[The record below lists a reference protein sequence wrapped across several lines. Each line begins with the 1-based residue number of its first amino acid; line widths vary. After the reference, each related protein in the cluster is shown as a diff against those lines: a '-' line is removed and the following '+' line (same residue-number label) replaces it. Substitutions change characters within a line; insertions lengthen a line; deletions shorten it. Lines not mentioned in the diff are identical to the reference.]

1 MTSCFF
7 AKTSDKKGVFLRM
20 THPKLESLL
29 DTINRV
35 IVGKEDQVRLLL
47 TAMLARGHVLLEDL
61 PGMGKTVLAKTL
73 AQAIGGT
80 YNRVQF
86 TADLLPSDVVGLH
99 VFNPRTNEFELR
111 RGPVFADVLLADE
124 INRATPRTQSG
135 LLECMEERQVTI
147 EGVTLPLPSSLL
159 VIATQNPIESEGTYP
174 LPEAQLDR
182 FLFRLALG
190 YGSRED
196 AREILRRFR
205 GQSPLEQVHAVVSPD
220 EIAALQRETTAIHV
234 SPAVEEYV
242 IDLTEATRNHRS
254 VEVGLSPR
262 AMLALLRSA
271 QAAALLDGR
280 SYVLPDDVKQV
291 FPPLAV
297 HRIRLSMEAELHVTE
312 QEVIQELLREVHAP
326 VEEGV

>member
-1 MTSCFF
+1 
-7 AKTSDKKGVFLRM
+7 M
-20 THPKLESLL
+20 THRPLDTLLESV
-29 DTINRV
+29 NRV
-35 IVGKEDQVRLLL
+35 IVGKEPQIRLLV
-47 TAMLARGHVLLEDL
+47 TALLARGHVLLEDL

-99 VFNPRTNEFELR
+99 VFNQRTGAFELR

-147 EGVTLPLPSSLL
+147 EGVTLPLPPTLL

-182 FLFRLALG
+182 FLFRLSLG

-205 GQSPLEQVHAVVSPD
+205 TGSPLEQVEPVISVD
-220 EIAALQRETTAIHV
+220 EIAAMQRDVTAVHV
-234 SPAVEEYV
+234 SPAVEEYL
-242 IDLTEATRNHRS
+242 IDLTEATRRHRS
-254 VEVGLSPR
+254 VETGLSPR

-271 QAAALLDGR
+271 QAAAYLDGR
-280 SYVLPDDVKQV
+280 TYVLPDDVKAV
-291 FPPLAV
+291 FPALSV

-312 QEVIQELLREVHAP
+312 QEVIDDILKSVATP

>member
-1 MTSCFF
+1 
-7 AKTSDKKGVFLRM
+7 
-20 THPKLESLL
+20 
-29 DTINRV
+29 
-35 IVGKEDQVRLLL
+35 
-47 TAMLARGHVLLEDL
+47 LEDL

-99 VFNPRTNEFELR
+99 VFNQRTGAFELR

-147 EGVTLPLPSSLL
+147 EGVTLPLPPTLL

-182 FLFRLALG
+182 FLFRLSLG

-205 GQSPLEQVHAVVSPD
+205 TGSPLEQVEPVISVD
-220 EIAALQRETTAIHV
+220 EIAAMQRDVTAVHV
-234 SPAVEEYV
+234 SPAVEEYI
-242 IDLTEATRNHRS
+242 IDLTEATRRHRS
-254 VEVGLSPR
+254 VETGLSPR

-271 QAAALLDGR
+271 QAAAYLDGR
-280 SYVLPDDVKQV
+280 TYVLPDDVKAV
-291 FPPLAV
+291 FPALSV

-312 QEVIQELLREVHAP
+312 QEVIDDILKSVAAP

>member
-1 MTSCFF
+1 
-7 AKTSDKKGVFLRM
+7 M
-20 THPKLESLL
+20 THRPLDTLLESV
-29 DTINRV
+29 NRV
-35 IVGKEDQVRLLL
+35 IVGKEPQIRLLV
-47 TAMLARGHVLLEDL
+47 TALLARGHVLLEDL

-99 VFNPRTNEFELR
+99 VFNQRTGAFELR

-147 EGVTLPLPSSLL
+147 EGVTLPLPPTLL

-182 FLFRLALG
+182 FLFRLSLG

-205 GQSPLEQVHAVVSPD
+205 TGSPLEQVEPVISVD
-220 EIAALQRETTAIHV
+220 EIAAMQRDVTAVHV
-234 SPAVEEYV
+234 SPAVEEYI
-242 IDLTEATRNHRS
+242 IDLTEATRRHRS
-254 VEVGLSPR
+254 VETGLSPR
-262 AMLALLRSA
+262 AMLALLHSA
-271 QAAALLDGR
+271 QAAAYLDGR
-280 SYVLPDDVKQV
+280 TYVLPDDVKAV
-291 FPPLAV
+291 FPALSV

-312 QEVIQELLREVHAP
+312 QEVIDDILKSVAAP